1 MGMKRAGM
9 IAGLVGVAAV
19 LAGCGLGGPL
29 DEDTKSYDVGDKV
42 AGIRV
47 QADSGNVEVVES
59 DRQGIH
65 VTEHLVWRKNK
76 PETSHEVQGDTL
88 ALTYKCPRTWG
99 LGSGAASCDVNYK
112 VEIPKGLRV
121 KVSTDSG
128 DMTLEDL
135 SGEVDVHSDS
145 GMIAATGLSGKRV
158 VTETDSGDTE
168 LAFTAQPDKVVGT
181 SDSGGITVRVPQ
193 GPYKVVAKTD
203 SGDKKITAAT
213 DASAP
218 RTIEVSSDSGDLE
231 VATP

>member
-9 IAGLVGVAAV
+9 IAGLLGVTAV

-29 DEDTKSYDVGDKV
+29 DEDTKSYDVSDKV

-47 QADSGNVEVVES
+47 GSDSGTVEVVES

-76 PETSHEVQGDTL
+76 PETSHGVEGDTL

-99 LGSGAASCDVNYK
+99 LGSGAAACDVNYK

-121 KVSTDSG
+121 KISSDSG
-128 DMTLEDL
+128 DLTLKDL

-145 GMIAATGLSGKRV
+145 GVIEASGLSGKRV
-158 VTETDSGDTE
+158 VTETDSGDVE
-168 LAFTAQPDKVVGT
+168 LAFTAQPDKVVSS
-181 SDSGGITVRVPQ
+181 SDSGAVTVRVPQ
-193 GPYKVVAKTD
+193 GPYHVITKTD
-203 SGDKKITAAT
+203 SGSKHVTAAT

-231 VATP
+231 VVTP